1 MKRVLEPFGVN
12 QDIEIPAQV
21 ELALNAKQLNH

>member
-12 QDIEIPAQV
+12 QDIETPEQV
-21 ELALNAKQLNH
+21 GLALIAKQSNR